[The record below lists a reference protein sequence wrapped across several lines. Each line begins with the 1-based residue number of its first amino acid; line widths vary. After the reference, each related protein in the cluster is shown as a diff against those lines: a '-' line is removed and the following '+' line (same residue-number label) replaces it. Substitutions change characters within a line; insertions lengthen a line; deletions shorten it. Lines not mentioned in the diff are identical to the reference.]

1 MNSADCIEVVSIL
14 TLGPGYYLRVL
25 MSFWLAHITT
35 SILRPFLT
43 VEVDVDDLRL
53 HLKKHEISHPYKKQ
67 FGRRRRSSGSEKKMG
82 DRRISSASIF
92 FIADADDLRLHE
104 KITL

>member
-1 MNSADCIEVVSIL
+1 MK
-14 TLGPGYYLRVL
+14 
-25 MSFWLAHITT
+25 
-35 SILRPFLT
+35 LRPFLT
-43 VEVDVDDLRL
+43 VDVDVDDLRL